1 MKFVKFAVVAA
12 MMSAGAVQA
21 GSIQLLSNG
30 SFETG
35 NLNGWT
41 TSGLGSTGT
50 CAGAGRDWNVAKVG
64 SATGCSTVGNP
75 IDGSYAAYVMND
87 GTATTKYTLAQNFFV
102 PQGLKEATLSWSDS
116 IVASYSGQARSFKV
130 DILQGATLLGNVFSY
145 DIASETNMAWDAR
158 SINVSALLASH
169 QGQNLTLRFSNY
181 IPQTWTGAAG
191 LAIDNVS
198 LSAKV
203 PEPSS
208 LLLVAAGLLVAGFAR
223 RRCTPAV
230 AL

>member
-21 GSIQLLSNG
+21 GPIQLLTNG

-50 CAGAGRDWNVAKVG
+50 CASAGRDWNVAKAG
-64 SATGCSTVGNP
+64 NATGCVTAGNP
-75 IDGSYAAYVMND
+75 VDGSYAAYVMND
-87 GTATTKYTLAQNFFV
+87 GMAKTNYTLAQTFFV
-102 PQGLKEATLSWSDS
+102 PKGLKEATLSWSDS

-130 DILQGATLLGNVFSY
+130 DILQGTTLLGNVFSY
-145 DIASETNMAWDAR
+145 DVINDNNTAWDAR

-169 QGQNLTLRFSNY
+169 QGENLTLRFSNY
-181 IPQTWTGAAG
+181 IPQSWTGGAG

-208 LLLVAAGLLVAGFAR
+208 LLLIAAGLLVAGFAR
-223 RRCTPAV
+223 RRRAPAV

>member
-1 MKFVKFAVVAA
+1 MKLVKFAVVVA
-12 MMSAGAVQA
+12 MMSASVVQA
-21 GSIQLLSNG
+21 GPIQLLTNG

-35 NLNGWT
+35 NLSGWT

-50 CAGAGRDWNVAKVG
+50 CASAGRDWNVAKVG
-64 SATGCSTVGNP
+64 SATGCSAVGNP

-87 GTATTKYTLAQNFFV
+87 GTAKTTYTLAQTFFV
-102 PQGLKEATLSWSDS
+102 PQGLKEATLSWRDS
-116 IVASYSGQARSFKV
+116 IVASYTGQARTFKV
-130 DILQGATLLGNVFSY
+130 DILQGTTLLGNVFSHNVVN
-145 DIASETNMAWDAR
+145 DNVTTWDAR

-169 QGQNLTLRFSNY
+169 QGENLTLRFSNY
-181 IPQTWTGAAG
+181 IPQSWTGGAG

-203 PEPSS
+203 PEPGS
-208 LLLVAAGLLVAGFAR
+208 LLLVSLGLLAAGFTR
-223 RRCTPAV
+223 RRHAQAV